1 MEVYSTDNKQR
12 DARRRFFVD
21 NGKALAI
28 GVVLGVGALVGW
40 RYWHNHHNDAMMA
53 ASSAWQPVNAG
64 LSGQAAQTQLDAA
77 QHFADAN
84 DNNYG
89 ALTSMGLARQF
100 AERGDFTAAEKQLQK
115 ALGQT
120 REANLQSLIN
130 LRLAR
135 VQLQQKNVDGALK
148 TLDGVKEQGWT
159 ALAEDTR
166 GDAQVIKGDQQ
177 AARAAYEKALQ
188 SGAPQ
193 ALQALVRMK
202 LNNLS
207 S

>member
-1 MEVYSTDNKQR
+1 MELYSTDNEQR
-12 DARRRFFVD
+12 DSLRRFFVD

-28 GVVLGVGALVGW
+28 GVVLGFGAQVSW

-53 ASSAWQPVNAG
+53 ASSTWQPMNAG
-64 LSGQAAQTQLDAA
+64 LSGQATQPQLDAA

-100 AERGDFTAAEKQLQK
+100 AELGDFSAEEKQLQK
-115 ALGQT
+115 ARGQT

-135 VQLQQKNVDGALK
+135 VQFQQKNVDGALK
-148 TLDGVKEQGWT
+148 TLDGVREQGWT

-166 GDAQVIKGDQQ
+166 ADAQVIKGDQQ
-177 AARAAYEKALQ
+177 AARTAYEKALQ
-188 SGAPQ
+188 T
-193 ALQALVRMK
+193 LVRMK
-202 LNNLS
+202 LNNQS

>member
-1 MEVYSTDNKQR
+1 MEVYSTDDEQR
-12 DARRRFFVD
+12 EVLRHFFVD
-21 NGKALAI
+21 NSKVLVI
-28 GVVLGVGALVGW
+28 SVVLGVGSLVGW
-40 RYWHNHHNDAMMA
+40 RYWYNHYDDAMTA
-53 ASSAWQPVNAG
+53 VSSSWQLVNIG
-64 LSGQAAQTQLDAA
+64 LAGQAGQAQLDAA
-77 QHFADAN
+77 QHFADSN

-89 ALTSMGLARQF
+89 ALTSLWLARQY
-100 AERGDFTAAEKQLQK
+100 AERGDFAVAQTHLQK

-120 REANLQSLIN
+120 REANLQSIIN

-135 VQLQQKNVDGALK
+135 VQLQQSNVDDALE
-148 TLDGVKEQGWT
+148 TLDDVKGKGWT
-159 ALAEDTR
+159 ALVEDAR
-166 GDAQVIKGDQQ
+166 GDAQVVKGDHH

-188 SGAPQ
+188 SG

>member
-1 MEVYSTDNKQR
+1 MEVYRIDNEQR
-12 DARRRFFVD
+12 DALRRFFVD
-21 NGKALAI
+21 NSKALAI
-28 GVVLGVGALVGW
+28 GVVLGVSALVGW
-40 RYWHNHHNDAMMA
+40 CYWHKHHNNAMMA
-53 ASSAWQPVNAG
+53 ASSAWQQVNAG
-64 LSGQAAQTQLDAA
+64 LSGQAAQAQLDAA
-77 QHFADAN
+77 QQFADAN

-115 ALGQT
+115 ARGQT
-120 REANLQSLIN
+120 HEANLQSLIN
-130 LRLAR
+130 LRLAH

-148 TLDGVKEQGWT
+148 TLDGMKEKGWT

-177 AARAAYEKALQ
+177 AARIAYEKALQ
-188 SGAPQ
+188 SGAPP
-193 ALQALVRMK
+193 ALVRMK

>member
-1 MEVYSTDNKQR
+1 MEVYSTDNEQR
-12 DARRRFFVD
+12 EALRCFFVN

-28 GVVLGVGALVGW
+28 GVVLVVGGLVGW
-40 RYWHNHHNDAMMA
+40 RYYWHNHHNDAMTA
-53 ASSAWQPVNAG
+53 ASSVWQSVNTG
-64 LSGQAAQTQLDAA
+64 LAGQAGQPQLDAA

-89 ALTSMGLARQF
+89 ALTSLGLARQY
-100 AERGDFTAAEKQLQK
+100 AERGDFAAAQTYLQK

-120 REANLQSLIN
+120 SEANLQSIIN

-135 VQLQQKNVDGALK
+135 VQLQQNNVDGALK
-148 TLDGVKEQGWT
+148 TLDGVKEKGWT
-159 ALAEDTR
+159 ALVEDTR
-166 GDAQVIKGDQQ
+166 GDAQVVKGDHQ
-177 AARAAYEKALQ
+177 AARTAYEKALQ

-193 ALQALVRMK
+193 ALVRMK